1 METWI
6 KLLESNDFIDTKKYL
21 KSGGDVNEVND
32 HDESVLAVA
41 LRLRCEQEIIELLIS
56 AGADMDEIDEEGVS
70 IFDYTITYN
79 NIILFHKLIADGIDI
94 NQTRRK
100 SRFTP
105 LMAAVCYSRLE
116 MAQTLIAHGADK
128 NAQDFKGFKAFDF
141 ARKMKKIGML
151 ELLEA

>member
-6 KLLESNDFIDTKKYL
+6 KLLESNDFIGTKRYL
-21 KSGGDVNEVND
+21 KSGADVNEVND

-41 LRLRCEQEIIELLIS
+41 LRLHCDQEIIELLIT

-79 NIILFHKLIADGIDI
+79 NIILFHKFIADGVDI

-116 MAQTLIAHGADK
+116 MVQTLIAYGADK

-141 ARKMKKIGML
+141 ARKMKKTGML